1 MAALEQY
8 RPPTPMDHEESG
20 RIDATEIES
29 RKEAENILEI
39 LLIDVRNRY
48 EIAERHFK
56 GEATKMI
63 EEHVDMLLREHA
75 ASIRLA
81 KGVEAALKPSTKQGH
96 SPAVI
101 PLPSVNMGM
110 SGSPAAITRPSA
122 THITT
127 PAGVSR
133 PSVHEGE
140 AQADHT
146 ATGDVPKQKLD
157 RKVVQGSGNACG
169 PVMPKSY
176 IPEDEWVAYREWR
189 KGLGDKR
196 LEKISPQPPNGLPT
210 PTMLEFRTQGF
221 NGYAVKYS
229 PFFDSRIAV
238 ASAANFGLVG
248 NGRLYVLGLTPKGI
262 VAEK

>member
-96 SPAVI
+96 SPAAAPTANHVI
-101 PLPSVNMGM
+101 KRPPQFGTNNPRPFKCAICDGTFTQRRHVKDHFQYCVARNGNPDARHWFDSPSILATYRPDWKGTV
-110 SGSPAAITRPSA
+110 AITNRYN
-122 THITT
+122 H
-127 PAGVSR
+127 
-133 PSVHEGE
+133 H
-140 AQADHT
+140 DK

-196 LEKISPQPPNGLPT
+196 L
-210 PTMLEFRTQGF
+210 
-221 NGYAVKYS
+221 
-229 PFFDSRIAV
+229 
-238 ASAANFGLVG
+238 
-248 NGRLYVLGLTPKGI
+248 
-262 VAEK
+262 